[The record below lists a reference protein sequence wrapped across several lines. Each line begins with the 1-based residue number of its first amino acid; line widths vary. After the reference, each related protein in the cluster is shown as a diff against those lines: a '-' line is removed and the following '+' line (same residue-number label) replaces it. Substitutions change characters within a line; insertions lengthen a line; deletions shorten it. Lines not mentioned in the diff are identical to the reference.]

1 MVIKILLVSVGILCS
16 FKGRGNIVYIS
27 YFILPFTD
35 MGGIKFINISFFDL
49 FRYMCFIPMLIVF
62 AIDLLEKKKSTNR
75 EFLYISIAVIYLF
88 SYIFTRYVISLH
100 PDKSNLITIIAAGF
114 ILFLYIL
121 YNSKNIEMNNI
132 QLITMIIIGIEVYLA
147 INQALGKTTSEI
159 MPFVYSTMGKND
171 YIELSNFYRAV
182 GSQGDPNHYAMLL
195 GILTASLIN
204 QLKKIHVRI
213 FFTIGLIGL
222 LFGFSRMGIL
232 IFFIL
237 ITVCIDRYFKNSKKS
252 YLTMSLLFFSIP
264 IIVLFMIAIVK
275 NSQSQI
281 LIANII
287 QRFQED
293 SFRGLMTVGSR
304 QWIIHNYFNNILNIK
319 NLIFGLGLQNFEYE
333 LFKMTGVH
341 LVAHNQYIQMLAD
354 IGILGYIPML
364 IIVSIINKK
373 GFKNNKEN
381 PFWISIIILL
391 VSNLFLITTYL
402 LYIYLFL
409 GLYVTCKI
417 KNSPHEKRRE
427 GSLSLN

>member
-1 MVIKILLVSVGILCS
+1 MVIKILLVLLGILCS
-16 FKGRGNIVYIS
+16 FKGRNNIIYIS

-35 MGGIKFINISFFDL
+35 MGGIRFINISFFDL

-62 AIDLLEKKKSTNR
+62 AIDILEKRKSTNR
-75 EFLYISIAVIYLF
+75 EFIYISIALIYLF
-88 SYIFTRYVISLH
+88 SYILTRYVISIH

-121 YNSKNIEMNNI
+121 YNSKYIDMDKI

-159 MPFVYSTMGKND
+159 VPFVYSTIGEND
-171 YIELSNFYRAV
+171 YIELSNFYRAI

-204 QLKKIHVRI
+204 QLNKIHVKI
-213 FFTIGLIGL
+213 FFTMGLIGL
-222 LFGFSRMGIL
+222 LFGFSRMGIV

-237 ITVCIDRYFKNSKKS
+237 ITICIVKYFKNSKKS

-264 IIVLFMIAIVK
+264 IIVLFVMAIVT

-281 LIANII
+281 FIANII

-293 SFRGLMTVGSR
+293 SFRGAMAAGSR
-304 QWIIHNYFNNILNIK
+304 RWIIHNYFNNILNIK
-319 NLIFGLGLQNFEYE
+319 NFIFGLGLQNFEYE
-333 LFKMTGVH
+333 LFKMTGIH

-354 IGILGYIPML
+354 IGILGYIPIL
-364 IIVSIINKK
+364 IIIIIINKK
-373 GFKNNKEN
+373 DLKSNKVN
-381 PFWISIIILL
+381 PFWISIMILL
-391 VSNLFLITTYL
+391 ISNLFLITTYL
-402 LYIYLFL
+402 LYIYSFL
-409 GLYVTCKI
+409 GLYVACKI
-417 KNSPHEKRRE
+417 KNSQYEEIKE
-427 GSLSLN
+427 VSSN